1 MAFRFEG
8 GVEENLRVSERER
21 ERERERDR
29 DKDEESILRVFTVED

>member
-1 MAFRFEG
+1 MAFQFEG
-8 GVEENLRVSERER
+8 GVEENLRVSER